1 MTPIEEALAKS
12 RGARFWKCALQ
23 VNTGAYLAKWRGQHQ
38 TDLPEFNQNMLE
50 ACRNHGIEIV
60 GLADHDDFEF
70 YDDLAATL
78 TAAGIKVFP
87 GFEITSLEGFHM
99 VCLYALGTSSQR
111 LREFRGALGVY
122 PDDPTKPADKGSL
135 EIARTVLEKQGGVW
149 YAPHMTQENGIL
161 RLKRH
166 DAWHESRWVLAGHIP
181 GSVED
186 LPPNYRQI
194 VQNRNPDYARE
205 RYIACLHAADVNCDE
220 DLAKPAASCFI
231 KMTEPS
237 IEALIQAFLDPES
250 RIRLAE
256 PKSSCAEIEAIAID
270 NGYFDGLRLHLS
282 NNLNA
287 IIGGEAQVNPP

>member
-111 LREFRGALGVY
+111 LREFRGRWAFT
-122 PDDPTKPADKGSL
+122 P
-135 EIARTVLEKQGGVW
+135 
-149 YAPHMTQENGIL
+149 MTQP
-161 RLKRH
+161 
-166 DAWHESRWVLAGHIP
+166 SR
-181 GSVED
+181 
-186 LPPNYRQI
+186 
-194 VQNRNPDYARE
+194 
-205 RYIACLHAADVNCDE
+205 
-220 DLAKPAASCFI
+220 
-231 KMTEPS
+231 
-237 IEALIQAFLDPES
+237 
-250 RIRLAE
+250 RIRA
-256 PKSSCAEIEAIAID
+256 PWRSRARSWRSKAVF
-270 NGYFDGLRLHLS
+270 GTRRT
-282 NNLNA
+282 
-287 IIGGEAQVNPP
+287 